1 MAEAAAAVSGSGSGS
16 GSFSRFWHKVSS
28 GKGKGVKGVSGL
40 EDGKGV

>member
-16 GSFSRFWHKVSS
+16 GSFSRFWHKVS